1 MKHTQRSSNRKKS
14 HFILLKRPSP
24 SSSVIPKFLQ
34 SDRIIN
40 TGTLLVWV
48 VTKAFFCN
56 NVFCCVF
63 FFWRCLLGIYI
74 FLGFIIEQNEVSGM
88 KTPRIASRATVPTT
102 KIDNDCNKVKT
113 CRPRIHLWDS
123 GCNRRYSEELL
134 TETFHEVKGNVSSDI
149 HSSIY
154 VRLAVFQR
162 WERGVHGVER
172 NYSPWHL
179 EVVTLEITDRTFWMQ
194 FTPEEFGR

>member
-1 MKHTQRSSNRKKS
+1 M
-14 HFILLKRPSP
+14 F
-24 SSSVIPKFLQ
+24 F
-34 SDRIIN
+34 
-40 TGTLLVWV
+40 V
-48 VTKAFFCN
+48 VF
-56 NVFCCVF
+56 F

-88 KTPRIASRATVPTT
+88 KTPCIASRATVPTT

>member
-1 MKHTQRSSNRKKS
+1 MFVTIFFVTMFCFVLFLTMFACYLHFPWIYHWTEWSEWDENTPYSQQSYSSYNK
-14 HFILLKRPSP
+14 
-24 SSSVIPKFLQ
+24 
-34 SDRIIN
+34 
-40 TGTLLVWV
+40 
-48 VTKAFFCN
+48 
-56 NVFCCVF
+56 
-63 FFWRCLLGIYI
+63 
-74 FLGFIIEQNEVSGM
+74 
-88 KTPRIASRATVPTT
+88 
-102 KIDNDCNKVKT
+102 DNDCNKVKT

-134 TETFHEVKGNVSSDI
+134 TETFHEVKGNVSGDI

-179 EVVTLEITDRTFWMQ
+179 EIVTLEITDRTFWMQ